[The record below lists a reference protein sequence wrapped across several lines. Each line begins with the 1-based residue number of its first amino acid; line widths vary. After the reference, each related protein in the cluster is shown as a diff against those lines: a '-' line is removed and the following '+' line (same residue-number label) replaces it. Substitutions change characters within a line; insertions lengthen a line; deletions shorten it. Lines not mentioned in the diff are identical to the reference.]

1 MCSHFGPHN
10 NWGGPIASSL
20 PIIVFPHPLNLL
32 ITLFSPQHLM
42 LSEIIM
48 HTLVLSLLSPIKMQ
62 APENRFAFLSAVL
75 PVPRWSRC
83 LTDICWMGGWTN
95 ALRRKGRVA
104 GQRCFTSCAE
114 FGNTGICVLCTI
126 NPSPLWRT
134 RLGVLEVALCFKFL
148 SYRKGEIL
156 VVLGQEALIVDF
168 ISYLLMYIKLSQI

>member
-1 MCSHFGPHN
+1 M
-10 NWGGPIASSL
+10 
-20 PIIVFPHPLNLL
+20 
-32 ITLFSPQHLM
+32 
-42 LSEIIM
+42 
-48 HTLVLSLLSPIKMQ
+48 
-62 APENRFAFLSAVL
+62 
-75 PVPRWSRC
+75 
-83 LTDICWMGGWTN
+83 
-95 ALRRKGRVA
+95 A